1 MLICLK
7 RSTTYFTSLRDRRQK
22 NHLFYKFTAMST
34 DGHRILNSLSV
45 STPVQLL
52 LSDHSICYN

>member
-1 MLICLK
+1 
-7 RSTTYFTSLRDRRQK
+7 
-22 NHLFYKFTAMST
+22 MST

>member
-1 MLICLK
+1 
-7 RSTTYFTSLRDRRQK
+7 
-22 NHLFYKFTAMST
+22 MST

-52 LSDHSICYN
+52 LSDHCIYDNQLDFNPTKWCRCH